1 MLVKGMMKGLLNTSY
16 LNVLKN
22 IHRSKVEV
30 DLKERVKSFH
40 TLKFMWYHTKDEAV
54 DV

>member
-16 LNVLKN
+16 LNVLNN

-30 DLKERVKSFH
+30 DLKVE
-40 TLKFMWYHTKDEAV
+40 KFPYLEVHV
-54 DV
+54 VSLG

>member
-16 LNVLKN
+16 LNVLNN

-30 DLKERVKSFH
+30 DLKERVKERFPYLEVYVVSY
-40 TLKFMWYHTKDEAV
+40 KR
-54 DV
+54 